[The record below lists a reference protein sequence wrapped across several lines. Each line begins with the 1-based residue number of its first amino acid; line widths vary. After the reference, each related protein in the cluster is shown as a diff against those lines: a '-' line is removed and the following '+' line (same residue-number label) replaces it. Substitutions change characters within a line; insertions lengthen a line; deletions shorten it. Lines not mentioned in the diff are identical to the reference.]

1 MIAEFDLSRRTA
13 LVIGAAGGLGRE
25 QALGLARAG
34 ADVAIADLNQSGLQA
49 TSLAI
54 KAVGREVDV
63 FPLDIT
69 VPGEVRAVVDAVE
82 KRFG

>member
-34 ADVAIADLNQSGLQA
+34 ADVAIADLY
-49 TSLAI
+49 
-54 KAVGREVDV
+54 AV
-63 FPLDIT
+63 
-69 VPGEVRAVVDAVE
+69 ADAVTRRLLTHLLV
-82 KRFG
+82 KF